1 MDVFNQ
7 YDVFR
12 EKCFNFEEK
21 FKESAFK
28 ESALIC
34 HPTCEDEIISVCSD
48 EEAKTNGLN
57 ICRLSDMLLM
67 SADNETWETFNLIE
81 ARKIAAEN
89 GFVYLTD
96 LLGEDSFYAE
106 DWMINGQND
115 QIVVSEEYMRE
126 KGKRYAP
133 VTPLTNKVL
142 HFKKMMCPFFWT
154 ASEPGK
160 ILPLNKDT
168 MKQRLDNYA
177 TEALNVLPPLNGE
190 DSIEFK
196 LFDETVEINT
206 VTTRSLKTDVF
217 FAQLDNMLEELSG
230 FSDILEINR
239 YDFSRSEF
247 ITDVAVAALNN
258 NGITIDKETFCNNY
272 YYPLLDKSDEELAG
286 IIELSENKPI
296 DCIKI
301 AFVNAVK
308 SEATFEYVYP
318 VSDASEYFKSM
329 HDLEQTDFSG
339 ITGDGAEKHKIAY
352 ILGHKPSDYA
362 IFAYISK
369 RYPEETAN
377 AAKIAEFWGI
387 SPVDDDELQR
397 YIFGLYLN
405 NGLYDEDGNFA
416 SGLDQAQI
424 IRDELE
430 KVNNKYGFTNTT
442 YIDELNEYI
451 KDIDIKRRSYNG
463 TVFDTPEDMK
473 RAMANELELQSLCI
487 NLSALDESELI
498 DLRKHIN
505 GITIDEATKAKYLV
519 KVKVALNRCEES
531 MLEQLCLDLPMLNAD
546 DAMKLKDTV
555 SNSGYAESVV
565 KPKIADIND
574 RIGAALTE
582 ELEKL
587 TANEE
592 KMTDDEIISASEQI
606 KSGRYPAVLAEYY
619 LRKID
624 GIAEKRI
631 ISDIENIC
639 SGMENFNMDEL
650 KDAKNKLINS
660 GYPEEFTSGVIG
672 QINSLMENYEK
683 NEIAKLFENIDFATA
698 EELDNIKKSIEE
710 NNYAPTLLEPY
721 ISKIAEREQAL
732 LDEELSEMCSGID
745 DMAQE
750 ELDELRAAVNNEDK
764 NYSSSLKEKFLE
776 KITHRECELKNS
788 ELAEKC
794 KYIFSMEQEE
804 LDELKEI
811 LLGDKYDEEITTV
824 YLKKVTEREDEL
836 RAAELDKLCEGIDE
850 MDAEALNKLKDDIL
864 GNDDYTA
871 ISETYIEKID
881 VCLENLKYAEFN
893 KMLDTVNDMDTEAL
907 AEFRAKM
914 ESEHEEIGD
923 ELYEKSMAKA
933 AERENAIEIEKL
945 DAIIADIDI
954 FDIASTLAAINEIRA
969 GSYKPENKEE
979 YISRLDEKAEEL
991 YLAALD
997 SLVENIE
1004 ECDKA
1009 GLIELKKKINDFD
1022 CPAEY
1027 KAEYIHNVEKHIT
1040 NLAEKEVREICGD
1053 INSLSIK
1060 KCLDAMIKIR
1070 ALSLSDDIRNQYL
1083 DSIEAHIMSLREAEQ
1098 LDFIDHLKKK
1108 IKELNVSTVNFLVP
1122 SISNLFYPKY
1132 DEACKKY
1139 VSIGRYEL
1147 PIFLHENTADCGFTL
1162 TTEYFYSINKG
1173 IINRKKIDDLV
1184 SFQSKKGLVG
1194 TSIVATDRNGNTTE
1208 IPCSIN
1214 KNSIDTTAKAMTALV
1229 CYIRDKR
1236 SAEHM
1241 KELLENAANERK
1253 DMPVYT
1259 APAAKP
1265 EQPATPAA
1273 PEEAPAPV
1281 VEKVEE
1287 APAAEEAAPVDENDA
1302 PEKEEAPAEETKP
1315 EEQKSEEPKPEE
1327 FKPKFCDQCGAKIVN
1342 HTAKFCM
1349 ECGNKLF

>member
-12 EKCFNFEEK
+12 EKCFGFEAK
-21 FKESAFK
+21 FKEIAFK
-28 ESALIC
+28 ESAYIC
-34 HPTCEDEIISVCSD
+34 HPTCENEIISVCSD

-115 QIVVSEEYMRE
+115 QIIVSEEYMRE

-142 HFKKMMCPFFWT
+142 HFKKMACPFFWT
-154 ASEPGK
+154 PSEPGA
-160 ILPLNKDT
+160 ILPVNKET
-168 MKQRLDNYA
+168 MKKRLDDYA
-177 TEALNVLPPLNGE
+177 AEALNVVPPLNGE
-190 DSIEFK
+190 DNIEFQ
-196 LFDETVEINT
+196 LFDEKVEINT
-206 VTTRSLKTDVF
+206 ITTRALKTDVF
-217 FAQLDNMLEELSG
+217 FAQLDNMLDELSG
-230 FSDILEINR
+230 FSEILEINR
-239 YDFSRSEF
+239 YDFSRSDF
-247 ITDVAVAALNN
+247 ITDVAVSALNN
-258 NGITIDKETFCNNY
+258 NGISINKDTFCNKY

-286 IIELSENKPI
+286 VIELTENKPI

-308 SEATFEYVYP
+308 AEAAFDYVYP
-318 VSDASEYFKSM
+318 VSDSSEYYKSM
-329 HDLEQTDFSG
+329 HDLEQSDFSG
-339 ITGDGAEKHKIAY
+339 ITGEGAEKHKIAY
-352 ILGHKPSDYA
+352 ILGHKPADFS
-362 IFAYISK
+362 IFAYIAK
-369 RYPEETAN
+369 RFPEETVN
-377 AAKIAEFWGI
+377 AARIAEFWGI
-387 SPVDDDELQR
+387 SPVDEGELQR
-397 YIFGLYLN
+397 YIFSLYLN
-405 NGLYDEDGNFA
+405 NGLYDENGNFA
-416 SGLDQAQI
+416 SGLDQALI
-424 IRDELE
+424 IRDELI
-430 KVNNKYGFTNTT
+430 KVNTKYGFTNTA
-442 YIDELNEYI
+442 YLDELNEYI
-451 KDIDIKRRSYNG
+451 KDIDLKRRSYNG

-473 RAMANELELQSLCI
+473 RAMANELELQALCI
-487 NLSALDESELI
+487 DLSALDESELI
-498 DLRKHIN
+498 DLQKHIN

-519 KVKVALNRCEES
+519 KVKIALNRCEES
-531 MLEQLCLDLPMLNAD
+531 MLEQLCLGLPMLSAD
-546 DAMKLKDTV
+546 EAMKLRENVAD
-555 SNSGYAESVV
+555 SGYAESVV
-565 KPKIADIND
+565 RPKLADIND

-587 TANEE
+587 TAKEE

-606 KSGRYPAVLAEYY
+606 NSGRYPAVLAEFY

-624 GIAEKRI
+624 SIAEKRI
-631 ISDIENIC
+631 IADIESIC
-639 SGMENFNMDEL
+639 NGMESFNMDEL
-650 KDAKNKLINS
+650 KDAKSKLVNS
-660 GYPEEFTSGVIG
+660 GYPEEYTAGVIG
-672 QINSLMENYEK
+672 QINTLMENYEK

-698 EELDNIKKSIEE
+698 DELDSIKNSIEE
-710 NNYAPTLLEPY
+710 NNYTPALLEPY

-732 LDEELSEMCSGID
+732 LDEELTDMCADID

-750 ELDELRAAVNNEDK
+750 ELDKLREAVNDQDK
-764 NYSSSLKEKFLE
+764 KYSDNLREKYLE

-794 KYIFSMEQEE
+794 KYIFSMEQDE

-811 LLGDKYDEEITTV
+811 LLSDKYDEEITTV

-836 RAAELDKLCEGIDE
+836 RAAELDKLCENIDK
-850 MDAEALNKLKDDIL
+850 MDADALNKLRDDIL

-871 ISETYIEKID
+871 ISESYIERID

-893 KMLDTVNDMDTEAL
+893 KMLETVNDMDSEAL

-914 ESEHEEIGD
+914 ESEHEELGD
-923 ELYEKSMAKA
+923 ELFEKSMAKA

-945 DAIIADIDI
+945 DAIVADIDS

-997 SLVENIE
+997 ALVENIE
-1004 ECDKA
+1004 ACDKA
-1009 GLIELKKKINDFD
+1009 GLLELKKSINNYD

-1027 KAEYIHNVEKHIT
+1027 KTEYIHKVEKHIT
-1040 NLAEKEVREICGD
+1040 DLAEKEVREICGD

-1060 KCLDAMIKIR
+1060 KCHDAMIKIR
-1070 ALSLSDDIRNQYL
+1070 ALSLSEDIKNQYL

-1098 LDFIDHLKKK
+1098 RDFIDYLKKK

-1139 VSIGRYEL
+1139 ASIGRYEL

-1162 TTEYFYSINKG
+1162 TTEYFYTINKG
-1173 IINRKKIDDLV
+1173 ILNRIKIDDLV

-1253 DMPVYT
+1253 DIPAYT
-1259 APAAKP
+1259 APTPMP
-1265 EQPATPAA
+1265 EQPAAPAAA
-1273 PEEAPAPV
+1273 PEAAPAPV
-1281 VEKVEE
+1281 VEKAEE
-1287 APAAEEAAPVDENDA
+1287 TPAPEEAAPAENAAA
-1302 PEKEEAPAEETKP
+1302 PEKEEAPAEEV
-1315 EEQKSEEPKPEE
+1315 
-1327 FKPKFCDQCGAKIVN
+1327 KPKFCDQCGAKIVN
-1342 HTAKFCM
+1342 HSAKFCM